1 MNAEARK
8 THFLTVGDLTVE
20 LVRTRVKNVNLRV
33 RRNGSVRVSAPG
45 HVPLAEI
52 ERFVASKRDWIED
65 RLRMV
70 QRAAEREHAGLQE
83 GDVVRLWGR
92 ELPLRIETVK
102 TAREEAAFQAGEAL
116 IVRLLSRWQ
125 GNDEVCRE
133 HRAKLV
139 DALLRTQLQEALP
152 PLLQRYE
159 AQVGVHASQVR
170 IRRMRTR
177 WGSCNTRT
185 KAITINLQLAELP
198 PKCLEGVVVHELC
211 HLIEPNHGSGF
222 YALMDRH
229 FPTWRE
235 VRAQLRSATRR

>member
-20 LVRTRVKNVNLRV
+20 LVRSRVKNVNLRV
-33 RRNGSVRVSAPG
+33 RRDGSVRVSAPSR
-45 HVPLAEI
+45 VPLAEI

-65 RLRMV
+65 RVRMV
-70 QRAAEREHAGLQE
+70 QRAAEREHAGLQD

-125 GNDEVCRE
+125 GNDEVCRG

-170 IRRMRTR
+170 VRRMRTR

-222 YALMDRH
+222 YTLMDRH
-229 FPTWRE
+229 LPAWHE
-235 VRAQLRSATRR
+235 ARAMLKAATRQ